1 MGQVSL
7 ASNPKHLSRG
17 IFNHA
22 VEVTSRVVAWIFRG
36 DVAWLTEAQNMS
48 APSPPTNIYLSINLS
63 IIMAE
68 IFSYLSLLYTQCSQL
83 ISIHLS
89 LFLKPFYFLH
99 KICLHMLQEY
109 CLFYPDNGKQELIN
123 KKLLWFELFQ
133 GVLLTRNEFML
144 SKLCQ
149 LIIITCLRL

>member
-48 APSPPTNIYLSINLS
+48 APSAPTKYLFIYKFIYHYGWSFFLPKS
-63 IIMAE
+63 
-68 IFSYLSLLYTQCSQL
+68 
-83 ISIHLS
+83 SIHTVLS
-89 LFLKPFYFLH
+89 TDLNSSVTFSEAILFSP

-144 SKLCQ
+144 SKLCR
-149 LIIITCLRL
+149 LIITCLRL